1 MPRFQVRETY
11 TNATTNT
18 RFGESDGWIDAY
30 ATTRGEVFRNARSEY
45 GAPVSTMYRD
55 VRHVT
60 VAPPA
65 SVPPFPAAP
74 SPASE
79 RTTETWTTESAGW
92 VFRKRMVYED
102 ARPECYRN
110 HKPRYRAND
119 YYLREVWVEVRE
131 IPDISAY
138 WIVGD
143 CGPVAS
149 YDVASGEVASLS
161 GDLTLTASG
170 VTDAVAR
177 MRAELG
183 LVPGQVMRSIERKPA
198 GADW

>member
-30 ATTRGEVFRNARSEY
+30 ATTRGAVYRCARDEY
-45 GAPVSTMYRD
+45 GAPVSKMYRD
-55 VRHVT
+55 VRHTT

-79 RTTETWTTESAGW
+79 RTAETWTVEEIGW

-102 ARPECYRN
+102 ARPTCYSN
-110 HKPRYRAND
+110 GKPRYRASD
-119 YYLREVWVEVRE
+119 YYMREAWVEVRE
-131 IPDISAY
+131 LPDIEDY
-138 WIVGD
+138 DLWLDHHQVVGTWN
-143 CGPVAS
+143 VATH
-149 YDVASGEVASLS
+149 E
-161 GDLTLTASG
+161 
-170 VTDAVAR
+170 VTDEGGVIFSADNVSAAQQM
-177 MRAELG
+177 MRRHLD
-183 LVPGQVMRSIERKPA
+183 LQPGTSLTIQAQEPCPA
-198 GADW
+198 G